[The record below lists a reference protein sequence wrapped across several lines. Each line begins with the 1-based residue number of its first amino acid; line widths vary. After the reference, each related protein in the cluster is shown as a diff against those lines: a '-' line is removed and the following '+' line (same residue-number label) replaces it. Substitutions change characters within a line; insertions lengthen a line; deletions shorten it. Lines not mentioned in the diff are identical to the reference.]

1 MPIQID
7 WAARFGLIAEA
18 VVAVV
23 LRHGVA
29 AVTIETVA
37 MEMGVSANTVR
48 RSVGAPDVFTGVAL
62 EHLCR
67 ASRLSYFSAA
77 RVDLDRYGELARL
90 VTQLPT
96 NEERRAWWW
105 SAWTRWVRATTE
117 RRRTHGPP
125 LTADRSTVPEPDAPI
140 HRSIE
145 EQQER
150 LGLVV
155 ELVARQT
162 GIEVLLLRVV
172 VDGIVEAVLDD
183 RLDAEQVSG
192 RLVTWVRAIGGEAA
206 RTVVRPTDAA

>member
-7 WAARFGLIAEA
+7 WGARFGLIAEA

-37 MEMGVSANTVR
+37 AEMGVSANTVR
-48 RSVGAPDVFTGVAL
+48 RSIRAPDVFTSVAL

-67 ASRLSYFSAA
+67 ASRLAYFSVSQA
-77 RVDLDRYGELARL
+77 DLDQHGELARL
-90 VTQLPT
+90 LTQLPT
-96 NEERRAWWW
+96 NDDRRAWWT
-105 SAWTRWVRATTE
+105 AWTRLVRATTE

-125 LTADRSTVPEPDAPI
+125 LTADRSAVPEPDVPI
-140 HRSIE
+140 HRSVE

-150 LGLVV
+150 LGLLV

-172 VDGIVEAVLDD
+172 VDGIVAGVLDD
-183 RLDAEQVSG
+183 RLDAQQVSG
-192 RLVTWVRAIGGEAA
+192 RLVAWVRAIAGEPA
-206 RTVVRPTDAA
+206 RAVVMPRNAT